1 LLTVLVLSESREATQ
16 EGPARVASLD
26 LSRSLMLK
34 KAESFVG
41 RGFSRDAKPA
51 KSVGLQPLKFLQ
63 ISFSGC

>member
-1 LLTVLVLSESREATQ
+1 
-16 EGPARVASLD
+16 
-26 LSRSLMLK
+26 MLK